1 MFWLS
6 VAVAVAVRTL
16 LVAAVVAELSNAA
29 TLRLPQVP
37 QFQLKLEPVDAVLNG
52 IRAST
57 QETVNSQGLEHLQFL
72 VVDAE
77 HLGIGKTQ
85 TELEILIL
93 QL

>member
-6 VAVAVAVRTL
+6 VVVAVAVRTL
-16 LVAAVVAELSNAA
+16 VPVAVVAEPSNAA
-29 TLRLPQVP
+29 TLQLPRVP
-37 QFQLKLEPVDAVLNG
+37 QFQLKLEQVDEVLNG
-52 IRAST
+52 LRAST
-57 QETVNSQGLEHLQFL
+57 QETVSSQGLEHLQFL

-85 TELEILIL
+85 TELEIPIL